1 MKSSDRFVERGLKG
15 GVSDDLSIIMVIV
28 PFNDSLT
35 SSYAHIM
42 EIR

>member
-1 MKSSDRFVERGLKG
+1 MKSGDRLVERGLKG
-15 GVSDDLSIIMVIV
+15 GVSDDLSIIMVLV